1 MMNKITLL
9 LFQKFQA
16 FFRLSIQWQ
25 FLNTRHSLASSE
37 KVSVS
42 IWGVEE
48 SSIYS
53 VFRKACAQL
62 LKGFRISMIQSGLAK
77 HPVLITYMREKTER
91 NVSSDVNI
99 NRILQDQNCSCT
111 FKEDKFP
118 ICTLV
123 GSIDRFWQAFPEV

>member
-1 MMNKITLL
+1 MR
-9 LFQKFQA
+9 LFLDS
-16 FFRLSIQWQ
+16 RYSDSSSI
-25 FLNTRHSLASSE
+25 LKNNRHSLASSK
-37 KVSVS
+37 KVGVP

-53 VFRKACAQL
+53 VFRKACAQF

-99 NRILQDQNCSCT
+99 T
-111 FKEDKFP
+111 
-118 ICTLV
+118 
-123 GSIDRFWQAFPEV
+123 